1 MYSALL
7 FDVIGINFPPRLKA
21 VDFRYV
27 SELLVKKK
35 KWVNVNSWKRGM
47 KLEATANFLN
57 DFSANTY
64 LVFWGTKI
72 LI

>member
-27 SELLVKKK
+27 SELLVKKRNGLMLTAEK
-35 KWVNVNSWKRGM
+35 
-47 KLEATANFLN
+47 EA
-57 DFSANTY
+57 
-64 LVFWGTKI
+64 
-72 LI
+72 